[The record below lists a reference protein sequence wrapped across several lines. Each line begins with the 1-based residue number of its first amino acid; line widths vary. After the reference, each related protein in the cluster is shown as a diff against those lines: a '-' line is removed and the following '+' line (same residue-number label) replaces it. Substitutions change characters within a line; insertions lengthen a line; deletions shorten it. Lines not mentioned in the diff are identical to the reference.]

1 MRKFGLKKEY
11 GGIEVEA
18 VFILPIAIISTI
30 LLLYLSL
37 FMFQRANLQ
46 AGLETALI
54 YYKNAITDAHVTKN
68 EELTYTVT
76 ESSSLASG
84 NFYAADEPLNPYRG
98 LITLG
103 LNQEME
109 NKEAF
114 EKYFKSV
121 AGNMLFDD
129 DLEIVDVTFTNYV
142 LFKQMS
148 VTVTQTVESPIS
160 FELLGVDNTYEI
172 SATAMVNL
180 VDHDDMIRNVDFVID
195 IVEDTKFG
203 ELVNDFGDKI
213 KAGYDKFK
221 QMLKMEE

>member
-18 VFILPIAIISTI
+18 IFILPIAILSTV

-37 FMFQRANLQ
+37 FLFQKANLQ
-46 AGLETALI
+46 ASLETALI
-54 YYKNAITDAHVTKN
+54 YYKNAITDAHVTHN
-68 EELTYTVT
+68 EELSYVMT

-84 NFYAADEPLNPYRG
+84 NSYAADEPLNPYRG
-98 LITLG
+98 IISLG
-103 LNQEME
+103 LARELE

-114 EKYFKSV
+114 EKYFRSV
-121 AGNMLFDD
+121 TGKMLFDD
-129 DLEIVDVTFTNYV
+129 DLVFDVKFSNYV
-142 LFKQMS
+142 LFKQMT
-148 VTVTQTVESPIS
+148 VTATQTVKSPIS
-160 FELLGVDNTYEI
+160 FETLGVDNTYEI

-203 ELVNDFGDKI
+203 KMIEGFGDKI
-213 KAGYDKFK
+213 KGGYDKFK
-221 QMLKMEE
+221 AMLKMEE